1 MSDTQYSR
9 AEQLF
14 LDALEFDVEER
25 RAFVERACGDDEAL
39 RREVEQMLAADESSS
54 DYFEKLADRF
64 GIDRLKTGN
73 ASQDRDA
80 VDRSGQQFGS
90 YRLTELLGRGGMG
103 AVWHGE
109 RTDGRFEGAVAVKLL
124 SRSGSHAALL
134 RFDREAHYLARLDHP
149 NIARLIDAGIGP
161 EETPYL
167 ILDYVDGEAIDSYS
181 DQRRLG
187 IDARLRLC
195 LQAIDAVAHAHAKLI
210 VHNDIKPS
218 NVLVTDDGTVKLL
231 DFGIASLLGADDGQS
246 GRALTPE
253 FASPEQL
260 AGERI
265 TTATDVYSLGLLLY
279 QLLTGS
285 SPRRLDALDSLD
297 DLREHAR
304 QAPPSLASTL
314 ADTRADDSM
323 SVRELA
329 AVRRASP
336 KRLMR
341 VLSGELDDIVR
352 KALAANADERYVRAA
367 DLASDLRH
375 YLNNEPV
382 SAIPDSFGYRS
393 RKFVSRHRGGVLTA
407 ALTALVLVAAVAV
420 TTWQGIEAKRQRDL
434 AVYQQQRLHAS
445 NEVYSLLFE
454 EMGSGGQSFTAV
466 ELLDRGAELL
476 QSQFDETDPFIGRVY
491 YDLSRRYSNLREQNR
506 EVELLELAESAAR
519 AGDDPDLL
527 AAAVCRLASA
537 LQFSEVDDA
546 RAKLAEGKALLEG
559 IQSPSLEA
567 AVSCARMEAQQQESD
582 GDANAAIATL
592 DAVLERLADSPITPT
607 HLRGV
612 TMNALANLYYK
623 NGRYAESLG
632 MLGQVI
638 ELLERNG
645 RGNTVVFATIS
656 SNRAAVLGAVGEIAR
671 EAEMRRQIL
680 DRVSQASWADE
691 RGMMQHRLSYAAT
704 LVRLSRYEE
713 GMALA
718 RSVLATAESLGNDV
732 YTAMA
737 HFSLARAYGA
747 TDRPDETEFHVN
759 RAEAA
764 LSSNPGAWRFQ
775 LARAELLRAKIER
788 LRNDPAAANVRIQ
801 ALLEQEGYP
810 SLERSSSVLRA
821 ALSSAAAIALEF
833 EDWAQAEAYIN
844 DFIELSEGVARLP
857 DASAPVGNG
866 LMQRARARIGAGR
879 TDEARADL
887 ERAIPILA
895 VSLGE
900 DNAETQDAREL
911 LAGLDR

>member
-1 MSDTQYSR
+1 MSDTKYSR

-14 LDALEFDVEER
+14 LDALELDAEQR
-25 RAFVERACGDDEAL
+25 RDFVDRACGDDDTL
-39 RREVEQMLAADESSS
+39 RQEVLQMLAADESSS
-54 DYFEKLADRF
+54 DYFENLADRF
-64 GIDRLKTGN
+64 GIDRLKAGD
-73 ASQDRDA
+73 ASQDREST
-80 VDRSGQQFGS
+80 DRGGQQFGS

-103 AVWHGE
+103 SVWHGE

-124 SRSGSHAALL
+124 SRAGSHAALE
-134 RFDREAHYLARLDHP
+134 RFDREAHYLALLDHP
-149 NIARLIDAGIGP
+149 NIARLVDAGIGP

-167 ILDYVDGEAIDSYS
+167 ILDYVDGNAIDTYC
-181 DQRRLG
+181 DEHRLG

-195 LQAIDAVAHAHAKLI
+195 LKAIDAVAHAHAKLI

-218 NVLVTDDGTVKLL
+218 NVLVTEDGIVKLL
-231 DFGIASLLGADDGQS
+231 DFGIATLLGDEEGES

-279 QLLTGS
+279 VLLTGS
-285 SPRRLDALDSLD
+285 SPRRMETLGSLDALRASAQQ
-297 DLREHAR
+297 E
-304 QAPPSLASTL
+304 PPSLASTL
-314 ADTRADDSM
+314 ADTRADDSV
-323 SVRELA
+323 SVSELA

-341 VLSGELDDIVR
+341 VLSGELDDIVQ
-352 KALAANADERYVRAA
+352 KALAANADERYASAA
-367 DLASDLRH
+367 DLASDLRR

-407 ALTALVLVAAVAV
+407 ALTALVLIAAVAV

-466 ELLDRGAELL
+466 ELLDRGAGLL
-476 QSQFDETDPFIGRVY
+476 QDQFDETDPFIGRVY
-491 YDLSRRYSNLREQNR
+491 YDLSRRYSNLREKNR
-506 EVELLELAESAAR
+506 EMDLLALAESAAR
-519 AGDDPDLL
+519 AGNDTDLL
-527 AAAVCRLASA
+527 AATLCSTASA
-537 LQFSEVDDA
+537 IQITDA
-546 RAKLAEGKALLEG
+546 EDAQAKLAEAQELLNG
-559 IQSPSLEA
+559 IASPSLEA
-567 AVSCARMEAQQQESD
+567 AVSCARMESKRLEDEGDVD
-582 GDANAAIATL
+582 GSLATLQAAIEL
-592 DAVLERLADSPITPT
+592 LESSPIAPT
-607 HLRGV
+607 HLQGV
-612 TMNALANLYYK
+612 TMNDMAHLHFK
-623 NGRYAESLG
+623 NGRLAEALVILG
-632 MLGQVI
+632 DIV
-638 ELLERNG
+638 ELLDENG
-645 RGNTVVFATIS
+645 RGNTVVYATIA
-656 SNRAAVLGAVGEIAR
+656 SNRGSVLGSFGEIAA
-671 EAEMRRQIL
+671 EAELRRQIL
-680 DRVSQASWADE
+680 ERISAAAWADD
-691 RGMMQHRLSYAAT
+691 RGLLMHRLAYAST
-704 LVRLSRYEE
+704 LIRLSQFEE
-713 GMALA
+713 GIALA
-718 RSVLATAESLGNDV
+718 TSGLETAEALGSDANI
-732 YTAMA
+732 AQA
-737 HFSLARAYGA
+737 HLILARAYGA

-759 RAEAA
+759 AAESA
-764 LSSNPGAWRFQ
+764 LANNPNIWRFQ

-810 SLERSSSVLRA
+810 SLERRSSVLRA

-879 TDEARADL
+879 IDEARADL

-900 DNAETQDAREL
+900 DNAETQDAQEL
-911 LAGLDR
+911 LASLDR